1 MQKYYITSPENCKGQ
16 FCRGR
21 RCFPVSGVA
30 FVFMLIGVATV
41 AAIPFK
47 LVDVIERG

>member
-1 MQKYYITSPENCKGQ
+1 M
-16 FCRGR
+16 
-21 RCFPVSGVA
+21 SGVA

-47 LVDVIERG
+47 LADVIERG

>member
-1 MQKYYITSPENCKGQ
+1 M
-16 FCRGR
+16 
-21 RCFPVSGVA
+21 SGVA

-41 AAIPFK
+41 ATIPFK

>member
-1 MQKYYITSPENCKGQ
+1 MSAT
-16 FCRGR
+16 
-21 RCFPVSGVA
+21 A

>member
-1 MQKYYITSPENCKGQ
+1 M
-16 FCRGR
+16 
-21 RCFPVSGVA
+21 SGAA

-41 AAIPFK
+41 ATIPFK

>member
-1 MQKYYITSPENCKGQ
+1 M
-16 FCRGR
+16 
-21 RCFPVSGVA
+21 SGVA

-47 LVDVIERG
+47 LVDVIERV

>member
-1 MQKYYITSPENCKGQ
+1 M
-16 FCRGR
+16 
-21 RCFPVSGVA
+21 SGVA

-41 AAIPFK
+41 AAIPLK

>member
-1 MQKYYITSPENCKGQ
+1 MSTA
-16 FCRGR
+16 
-21 RCFPVSGVA
+21 A

-41 AAIPFK
+41 AAIPLK

>member
-1 MQKYYITSPENCKGQ
+1 M
-16 FCRGR
+16 
-21 RCFPVSGVA
+21 SGA
-30 FVFMLIGVATV
+30 ALVFMLIGVATV

>member
-1 MQKYYITSPENCKGQ
+1 M
-16 FCRGR
+16 
-21 RCFPVSGVA
+21 SGWPLF
-30 FVFMLIGVATV
+30 FVVIGVATV

>member
-1 MQKYYITSPENCKGQ
+1 MSAA
-16 FCRGR
+16 
-21 RCFPVSGVA
+21 A

>member
-1 MQKYYITSPENCKGQ
+1 M
-16 FCRGR
+16 
-21 RCFPVSGVA
+21 SGVA

-47 LVDVIERG
+47 LVYVIERG

>member
-1 MQKYYITSPENCKGQ
+1 MSTA
-16 FCRGR
+16 
-21 RCFPVSGVA
+21 A